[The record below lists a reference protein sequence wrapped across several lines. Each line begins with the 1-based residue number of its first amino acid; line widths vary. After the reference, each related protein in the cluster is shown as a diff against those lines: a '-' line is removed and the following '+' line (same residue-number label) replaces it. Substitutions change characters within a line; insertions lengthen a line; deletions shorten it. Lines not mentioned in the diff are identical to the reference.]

1 MSAVKNGFCC
11 TCEYDVK
18 LFRVV
23 DSYISLTIV
32 GYAALI
38 FLVITNSWLA
48 LSLSGSTESF
58 CYLDVLLL

>member
-1 MSAVKNGFCC
+1 MSAVKHGFYCI
-11 TCEYDVK
+11 CEYDVK

-32 GYAALI
+32 GYGTLI
-38 FLVITNSWLA
+38 FLVIMDSWLA
-48 LSLSGSTESF
+48 LNLSGSTEAF